1 MRETAQ
7 RVGVG
12 RILGIGLVLIV
23 LFVGALQLWGGSDIA
38 GAQGEETEI
47 VPADQLVEQA
57 EAMMELETTELIV
70 EGVGSRRVNYDG
82 ATARFTVSVLR
93 SSPGQ
98 AVSEGNQTIN
108 AIAEQVEKQCTT
120 DEPADADHTAD
131 PTCISP
137 SGLQTVGVGMH
148 EEFDWTD
155 SGRVSQGFRYENH
168 LSISIRGTGFAGG
181 LVDLFIAGG
190 GENVRFDSLQFT
202 VSRRAEI
209 ERLALLD
216 AIDDARST
224 AASIAKHLNHDLVR
238 LVRVSRS
245 TSFASPIYEFE
256 QARAEPAADAAFT
269 PTPVFGGSE
278 VVTSQVQLVYE
289 LRPRV

>member
-38 GAQGEETEI
+38 GAQGEEAEI

-108 AIAEQVEKQCTT
+108 AIVEQVEKQCTT

-148 EEFDWTD
+148 E
-155 SGRVSQGFRYENH
+155 
-168 LSISIRGTGFAGG
+168 
-181 LVDLFIAGG
+181 
-190 GENVRFDSLQFT
+190 
-202 VSRRAEI
+202 
-209 ERLALLD
+209 
-216 AIDDARST
+216 
-224 AASIAKHLNHDLVR
+224 
-238 LVRVSRS
+238 
-245 TSFASPIYEFE
+245 
-256 QARAEPAADAAFT
+256 
-269 PTPVFGGSE
+269 
-278 VVTSQVQLVYE
+278 
-289 LRPRV
+289 

>member
-1 MRETAQ
+1 MREAAQ
-7 RVGVG
+7 GVGVG
-12 RILGIGLVLIV
+12 RILGIGLVVIV
-23 LFVGALQLWGGSDIA
+23 LVIGALQLWGSSDIA
-38 GAQGEETEI
+38 GAQGDETENTTKAP
-47 VPADQLVEQA
+47 VA
-57 EAMMELETTELIV
+57 EAEEMELETTELVV

-98 AVSEGNQTIN
+98 AVSEGNKTIN
-108 AIAEQVEKQCTT
+108 AIAEQVEKQCTAE
-120 DEPADADHTAD
+120 EPADADHTAE

-137 SGLQTVGVGMH
+137 SGLQTVGVGMF
-148 EEFDWTD
+148 EEFDWTE
-155 SGRVSQGFRYENH
+155 SGRVSNGFRYENR
-168 LSISIRGTGFAGG
+168 LSISIQGTGFAGG
-181 LVDLFIAGG
+181 LVDLVIAGG
-190 GENVRFDSLQFT
+190 GQNVRFDSLQFT

-224 AASIAKHLNHDLVR
+224 AAAIAKHLDHYLVR
-238 LVRVSRS
+238 LVRVSRP
-245 TSFASPIYEFE
+245 TSFASPVYDD
-256 QARAEPAADAAFT
+256 ARAQSLSAEDSAIT

-289 LRPRV
+289 LRPRI

>member
-1 MRETAQ
+1 MREAAQ
-7 RVGVG
+7 GVGVG
-12 RILGIGLVLIV
+12 RILGIGLVVIV
-23 LFVGALQLWGGSDIA
+23 LVIGALQLWGSSDIA
-38 GAQGEETEI
+38 GAQGDETENTTKAP
-47 VPADQLVEQA
+47 VA
-57 EAMMELETTELIV
+57 EAEEMELETTELVV

-98 AVSEGNQTIN
+98 AVSEGNKTIN
-108 AIAEQVEKQCTT
+108 SIAE
-120 DEPADADHTAD
+120 

-137 SGLQTVGVGMH
+137 SGLQTVGVGMF
-148 EEFDWTD
+148 EEFDWTE
-155 SGRVSQGFRYENH
+155 SGRVSNGFRYENR
-168 LSISIRGTGFAGG
+168 LSISIQGTGFAGG
-181 LVDLFIAGG
+181 LVDLVIAGG
-190 GENVRFDSLQFT
+190 GQNVRFDSLQFT

-224 AASIAKHLNHDLVR
+224 AAAIAKHLDHYLVR
-238 LVRVSRS
+238 LVRVSRP
-245 TSFASPIYEFE
+245 TSFASPVYDD
-256 QARAEPAADAAFT
+256 ARAQSLSAEDSAIT

-289 LRPRV
+289 LRPRI